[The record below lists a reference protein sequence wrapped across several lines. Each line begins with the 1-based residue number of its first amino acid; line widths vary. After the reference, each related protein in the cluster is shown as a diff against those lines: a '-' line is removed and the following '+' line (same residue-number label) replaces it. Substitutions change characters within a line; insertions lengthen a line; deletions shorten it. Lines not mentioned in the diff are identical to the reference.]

1 MDKKP
6 SQPGK
11 YAGERKFDTGRGPKR
26 PGASGNAAG
35 EKRYGRSPRDGQK
48 KPYSANGKPGDKPM
62 TRREGR
68 PAPHAP
74 GRPGGFG
81 RPAPQARPAADPS
94 LPSSNSRRVALEIFQ
109 DVVRRDAF
117 AALSLDDRM
126 KNANLSQLDK
136 RFCASI
142 VYRTLENL
150 IRIDYALSFYLKDA
164 DALEP
169 TVRDILRISACQLL
183 FHDRIPENAIVD
195 EAVKLTRALGM
206 EGLTGLTNAVLR
218 GMVREREKIEW
229 PRPEEGARY
238 LSVMYSV
245 PMWLAE
251 ELESAYGAEMAREI
265 CAYRSEEH
273 FTTIRPNMLRLSDAE
288 FEKLLE
294 KKVWEVEKGAV
305 PHAYRVR
312 MASEIARDA
321 DYLGGSFS
329 IQGES
334 SMLAA
339 QAMDVRHGMQVLD
352 CCAAPGGK
360 SAYLAESMA
369 GTGRVYAWDLHEHRV
384 TLIKA
389 MMKRMRLDN
398 IRPAMRDATVLKED
412 LEGTMDAVLLDA
424 PCSGL
429 GVMDNKPDIK
439 YRATP
444 ESVRELTEIQE
455 KLMNTCCRYV
465 KRGGVMVYST
475 CSMLPE
481 ENKQQ
486 VEKFLAGHPEFEIAP
501 LPASF
506 DEKFRA
512 LYTPFGLQLLPHRD
526 GVEGFFIARMRR
538 VK

>member
-506 DEKFRA
+506 DEKYRA